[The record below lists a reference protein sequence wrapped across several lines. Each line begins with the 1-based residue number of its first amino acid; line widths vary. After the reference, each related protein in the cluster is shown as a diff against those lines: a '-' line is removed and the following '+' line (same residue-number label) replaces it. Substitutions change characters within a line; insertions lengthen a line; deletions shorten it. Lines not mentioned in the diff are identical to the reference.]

1 APMPELT
8 ADAERSAMSWA
19 ALTTPLFMLLA
30 LLTALDCIDSM
41 LAAIPTFMPRT
52 WAELVELMVE
62 IELPTE
68 LPMLLTVDIA
78 DPRIPDR
85 PDVTEAAMVATRL
98 APLPAIA
105 PRFAVELAF
114 IWLVLAA
121 TDALAAPNCV
131 V

>member
-1 APMPELT
+1 LLIAPSADSMPAAIAVPMLAPTARAVAAADPPILLMIPGIAPMPELT

-62 IELPTE
+62 
-68 LPMLLTVDIA
+68 
-78 DPRIPDR
+78 
-85 PDVTEAAMVATRL
+85 
-98 APLPAIA
+98 
-105 PRFAVELAF
+105 
-114 IWLVLAA
+114 
-121 TDALAAPNCV
+121 
-131 V
+131 